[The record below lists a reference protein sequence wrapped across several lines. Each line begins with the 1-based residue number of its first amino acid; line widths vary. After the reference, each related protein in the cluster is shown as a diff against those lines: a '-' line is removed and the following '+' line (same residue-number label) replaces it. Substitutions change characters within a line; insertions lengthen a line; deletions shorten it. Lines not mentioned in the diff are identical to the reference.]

1 MLERTY
7 MNFCNYLMTKKDT
20 SANTLASYQRDL
32 RQFIIYLQS
41 KGITSWTD
49 VDDIILR
56 EYFDSLR
63 SAKKSESTISRAM
76 STLRNLYKYM
86 ISRKIV
92 SLNPMAGIKGSR
104 SESKPPEILS
114 NDEVSLLLWQPDLH
128 TNKGIRDKAMLEV
141 LYASGIRVSELLS
154 LKLSDINLEIGY
166 LMMNHHGENERIIPL
181 YSLAIQALKNYVNES
196 RPILCSG
203 NSKENTLFLNT
214 NGQPMTRQG
223 FWKLVKYYTAS
234 AKIEKDI
241 TPKTL
246 RHSFAAHLLENGADI
261 NMVKDMMGHSSIN
274 STKVYAKLLKN
285 KYLSTYENCHPRAVK
300 VGE

>member
-1 MLERTY
+1 
-7 MNFCNYLMTKKDT
+7 MNFCNYLITKKNT

-32 RQFIIYLQS
+32 RQFILYLQS
-41 KGITSWTD
+41 NGISSWPQVDEVILKG
-49 VDDIILR
+49 
-56 EYFDSLR
+56 YFDSLKI
-63 SAKKSESTISRAM
+63 AKKSDATISRSM
-76 STLRNLYKYM
+76 STMRCFYKYL

-92 SLNPMAGIKGSR
+92 PANPMAGIKGLR
-104 SESKPPEILS
+104 SETKLPEILTG
-114 NDEVSLLLWQPDLH
+114 DEVSLLLWQPDLH
-128 TNKGIRDKAMLEV
+128 TSKGIRDKAMLEV

-166 LMMNHHGENERIIPL
+166 LMMNHHEENERIIPL
-181 YSLAIQALKNYVNES
+181 YSLAVQALKSYVNES
-196 RPILCSG
+196 RPLLVTSG
-203 NSKENTLFLNT
+203 KENTLFLNT

-223 FWKLVKYYTAS
+223 FWKLVKFYTAA

-246 RHSFAAHLLENGADI
+246 RHSFATHLLENGADI